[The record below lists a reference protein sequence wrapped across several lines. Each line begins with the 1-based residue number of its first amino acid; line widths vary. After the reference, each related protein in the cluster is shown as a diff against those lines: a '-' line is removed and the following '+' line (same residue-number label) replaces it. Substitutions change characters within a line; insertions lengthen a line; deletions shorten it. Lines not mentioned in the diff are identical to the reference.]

1 MEVNTLVDD
10 PLEESINAYSHKG
23 SDGKTSSIAKNQRS
37 EQKTEKKKLSG
48 RSSGPKFYAL
58 KILNKSL
65 IKTSKEMQQAMSERI
80 ILEAM
85 DHPFIVKLYYA
96 FQTKSRLFMIV
107 DLLAGVSIQSLR
119 GSSSTCSEK

>member
-1 MEVNTLVDD
+1 
-10 PLEESINAYSHKG
+10 
-23 SDGKTSSIAKNQRS
+23 
-37 EQKTEKKKLSG
+37 
-48 RSSGPKFYAL
+48 
-58 KILNKSL
+58 
-65 IKTSKEMQQAMSERI
+65 MQQAMSERI